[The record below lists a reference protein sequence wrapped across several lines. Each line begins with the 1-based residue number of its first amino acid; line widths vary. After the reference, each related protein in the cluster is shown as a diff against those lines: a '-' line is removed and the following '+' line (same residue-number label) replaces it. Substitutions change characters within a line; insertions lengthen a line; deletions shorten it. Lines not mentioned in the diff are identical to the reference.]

1 MHDLT
6 DEQTELL
13 DKFIAGPHNL
23 ADWQYQV
30 LVDAGLV
37 ERGPTLHRLTRR
49 GVQVANARTAGAGL
63 IVSGPAGVGRTFGR
77 ALQRRRGGRR

>member
-1 MHDLT
+1 MADLT
-6 DEQTELL
+6 DEQAALL
-13 DKFIAGPHNL
+13 DKFIAGPHDL
-23 ADWQYQV
+23 ADWQYSI

-49 GVQVANARTAGAGL
+49 GVQLANARTGGAGL
-63 IVSGPAGVGRTFGR
+63 IVAGPAGIGRTFGR